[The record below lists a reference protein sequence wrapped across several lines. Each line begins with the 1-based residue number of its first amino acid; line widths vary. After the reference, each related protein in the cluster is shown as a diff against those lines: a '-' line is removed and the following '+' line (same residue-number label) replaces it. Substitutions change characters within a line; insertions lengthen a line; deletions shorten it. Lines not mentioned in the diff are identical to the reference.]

1 MAQSLWKGL
10 WKFLI
15 EFNKDP
21 THDLEIPLL
30 YILPREAKICP
41 QKDQYANINSV
52 SSPKR
57 QKLETTQK
65 SING

>member
-10 WKFLI
+10 WKFLM
-15 EFNKDP
+15 EFNKHP
-21 THDLEIPLL
+21 TYDLEIPLI
-30 YILPREAKICP
+30 YIYPREAKICP
-41 QKDQYANINSV
+41 QKDQYANINCE

-65 SING
+65 STNG